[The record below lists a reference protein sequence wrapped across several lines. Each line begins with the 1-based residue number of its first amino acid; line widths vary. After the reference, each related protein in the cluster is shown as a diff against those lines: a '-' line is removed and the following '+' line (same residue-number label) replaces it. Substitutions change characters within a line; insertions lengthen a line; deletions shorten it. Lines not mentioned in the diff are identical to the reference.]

1 MDISESQMQNS
12 NATQLERLLSICI
25 ALTSRPSTSSVLRE
39 LLAAVKEVTNADGG
53 SLYLLNK
60 DGSKLRAVLV
70 RNDTLKI
77 ETDQDSPE
85 VAKSLQ
91 IPLLSETGKNL
102 RNLVACAVNNKT
114 LINIADR
121 DDETGFD
128 FSGANKFDQRF
139 GYQSK
144 SFLILPLI
152 NSEGRCL
159 GAIQL
164 INARD
169 AQGEVGTFSDN
180 DAQYAQ
186 GIASLAATALTNR
199 NTMQDLEQ
207 LFEYFAELL
216 ALMNDHIA
224 GADSSSGSN
233 ALLIAL
239 ALAKAMH
246 NSEAADFAH
255 FKIGEAVLR
264 EIQIAGWL
272 RSWALQHKLSINVS
286 QTCQTDLSALLS
298 QRIEIIRRDLKL
310 NYYESL
316 HNGANTEVATRTL
329 HESLRT
335 LELDWQ
341 RVQSSLRE
349 KSLTT
354 QELETIGSRYHW
366 RLENDTLPLISPVEA
381 QGLLHEAKSTT
392 PVTDQPD
399 TTRAIIGMLSTLRLP
414 SYLGQ
419 ALNLANLNSLL
430 DDENEKD
437 PVIFDPNGK
446 LIYSALRISEQINRL
461 LRDTPDRSEVKIQQ
475 LLRLLK
481 DDPNLNKPLVEL
493 LIQQRVYEPYI

>member
-1 MDISESQMQNS
+1 MQNS

-121 DDETGFD
+121 NHETGFD

-164 INARD
+164 VNARD
-169 AQGEVGTFSDN
+169 AQGKVGTFSDN

-199 NTMQDLEQ
+199 NTMQDLAQ
-207 LFEYFAELL
+207 LF
-216 ALMNDHIA
+216 
-224 GADSSSGSN
+224 
-233 ALLIAL
+233 
-239 ALAKAMH
+239 
-246 NSEAADFAH
+246 
-255 FKIGEAVLR
+255 
-264 EIQIAGWL
+264 
-272 RSWALQHKLSINVS
+272 
-286 QTCQTDLSALLS
+286 
-298 QRIEIIRRDLKL
+298 
-310 NYYESL
+310 
-316 HNGANTEVATRTL
+316 
-329 HESLRT
+329 
-335 LELDWQ
+335 
-341 RVQSSLRE
+341 
-349 KSLTT
+349 
-354 QELETIGSRYHW
+354 
-366 RLENDTLPLISPVEA
+366 
-381 QGLLHEAKSTT
+381 
-392 PVTDQPD
+392 
-399 TTRAIIGMLSTLRLP
+399 
-414 SYLGQ
+414 
-419 ALNLANLNSLL
+419 
-430 DDENEKD
+430 
-437 PVIFDPNGK
+437 
-446 LIYSALRISEQINRL
+446 
-461 LRDTPDRSEVKIQQ
+461 
-475 LLRLLK
+475 
-481 DDPNLNKPLVEL
+481 
-493 LIQQRVYEPYI
+493 